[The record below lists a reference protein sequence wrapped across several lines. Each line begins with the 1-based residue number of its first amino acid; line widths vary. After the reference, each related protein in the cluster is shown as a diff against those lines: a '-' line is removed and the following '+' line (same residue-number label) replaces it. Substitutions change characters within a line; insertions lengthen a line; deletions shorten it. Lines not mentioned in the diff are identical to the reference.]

1 MTPGRAS
8 RTLGGVTDQRVAV
21 LQEPERI
28 TVETRP
34 VPSPGPGEVQVAV
47 RAVSVCGS
55 DVHYY
60 DHGRIGGFV
69 MHGPL
74 VLGHETS
81 GVVSALG
88 EGVDGPVV
96 GTRVAVEPQRNCGRC
111 EQCVR
116 GRYHLCPFIEFFA
129 TPPID
134 GSFAEYVTVPATRA
148 HPVPDALSD
157 DAAAMIEPLAVAVHA
172 AGKADIGPGTRVL
185 VTGGGPVG
193 LLCLQVARAR
203 GAAHVTLSDPVAR
216 RRDVA
221 REFGADTVVD
231 PGAGDDVPPA
241 DVVLEC
247 SGVQA
252 AVDAAIAA
260 TAPAATVVLVGT
272 GAQVTLPLD
281 LLQAREITV
290 KGTFRYAHVY
300 PAAIALAASGAVRL
314 DDMVTS
320 HHDLDGAVDALLAAR
335 RDPESIKAVVRP
347 A

>member
-1 MTPGRAS
+1 MS
-8 RTLGGVTDQRVAV
+8 DEQRVAV
-21 LQEPERI
+21 LQEPERM

-34 VPSPGPGEVQVAV
+34 VPEPGPGEVQVEV

-60 DHGRIGGFV
+60 EHGRIGGFV

-81 GVVSALG
+81 GVVSAVG
-88 EGVDGPVV
+88 EGVEVPAV
-96 GTRVAVEPQRNCGRC
+96 GTRVALEPQRNCGRC
-111 EQCVR
+111 EQCAR
-116 GRYHLCPFIEFFA
+116 GRYHLCPWIEFFA

-134 GSFAEYVTVPATRA
+134 GSFAQYVTVPAGRA

-172 AGKADIGPGTRVL
+172 AGKADIGPGVRVL

-203 GAAHVTLSDPVAR
+203 GAAHVTVSDPVGR
-216 RRDVA
+216 RREVA
-221 REFGADTVVD
+221 RDFGADAVLD
-231 PGAGDDVPPA
+231 PAAQAADDVPPV

-252 AVDAAIAA
+252 AVDLAIAA

-281 LLQAREITV
+281 LVQARELVV

-314 DDMVTS
+314 DAMVTS

-335 RDPESIKAVVRP
+335 RDPEAIKAVVRP
-347 A
+347 G

>member
-1 MTPGRAS
+1 MSTE
-8 RTLGGVTDQRVAV
+8 QRVAV
-21 LQEPERI
+21 LHEPERM

-34 VPSPGPGEVQVAV
+34 VPAPGPGDVQVAV

-81 GVVSALG
+81 GVVSAVG
-88 EGVDGPVV
+88 EGVEAPAA

-111 EQCVR
+111 DQCAQ
-116 GRYHLCPFIEFFA
+116 GRYHLCPWISFFA
-129 TPPID
+129 TPPVD
-134 GSFAEYVTVPATRA
+134 GSFAQYVTVPAGRA
-148 HPVPDALSD
+148 HPVPDALSE

-172 AGKADIGPGTRVL
+172 AGKADIGPGTRVF
-185 VTGGGPVG
+185 VSGGGPVG

-203 GAAHVTLSDPVAR
+203 GAARVVLSDPVAR
-216 RRDVA
+216 RREVA
-221 REFGADTVVD
+221 LRFGADAVID
-231 PGAGDDVPPA
+231 PGAADVDVEPV

-247 SGVQA
+247 TGVQP
-252 AVDAAIAA
+252 AVDLAIAA

-272 GAQVTLPLD
+272 GATLTLPLD
-281 LLQAREITV
+281 VVQARELVI

-314 DDMVTS
+314 DEMVTS

-335 RDPESIKAVVRP
+335 RDPDAIKAVVRP
-347 A
+347 G

>member
-1 MTPGRAS
+1 MSPTNAE
-8 RTLGGVTDQRVAV
+8 QRVAV
-21 LQEPERI
+21 LQEPERV

-34 VPSPGPGEVQVAV
+34 VPAPGPGEVQVAV

-81 GVVSALG
+81 GAVSALG
-88 EGVDGPVV
+88 DGVEAPPV

-116 GRYHLCPFIEFFA
+116 GRYHLCPWIAFFA
-129 TPPID
+129 TPPVD
-134 GSFAEYVTVPATRA
+134 GSFAQYVTVPAHRA
-148 HPVPDALSD
+148 HPVPDTLSD

-172 AGKADIGPGTRVL
+172 EGKADIGPGTRVL

-203 GAAHVTLSDPVAR
+203 GAAHVTVSDPVGHR
-216 RRDVA
+216 REVA
-221 REFGADTVVD
+221 TRFGADAAVD
-231 PGAGDDVPPA
+231 PGAGAELPPA

-252 AVDAAIAA
+252 ALDVAVAA

-281 LLQAREITV
+281 VVQARELTV

-300 PAAIALAASGAVRL
+300 PAAIELAASGAVRL

-335 RDPESIKAVVRP
+335 RDPGAIKAVVRP
-347 A
+347 G

>member
-1 MTPGRAS
+1 MAE
-8 RTLGGVTDQRVAV
+8 QRVAV
-21 LQEPERI
+21 LESPEQMR
-28 TVETRP
+28 VETRP
-34 VPSPGPGEVQVAV
+34 VPEPGPGQVQVAV
-47 RAVSVCGS
+47 RSVSVCGS

-69 MHGPL
+69 MHAPL

-88 EGVDGPVV
+88 EGVEGPAV
-96 GTRVAVEPQRNCGRC
+96 GTRVAVEPQANCGHC
-111 EQCVR
+111 EQCRR
-116 GRYHLCPFIEFFA
+116 GRYHLCPDIVFFA

-134 GSFAEYVTVPATRA
+134 GSFAEYVVVPAARA
-148 HPVPDALSD
+148 HPVPDELSD

-172 AGKADIGPGTRVL
+172 AAKAEIGPGTRVL
-185 VTGGGPVG
+185 VSGAGPVG

-203 GAAHVTLSDPVAR
+203 GAAHVTVTDPVPH

-221 REFGADTVVD
+221 RDFGADAVIDPTAGEE
-231 PGAGDDVPPA
+231 PGAA

-247 SGVQA
+247 TGVQA
-252 AVDAAIAA
+252 AIDVAVRA
-260 TAPAATVVLVGT
+260 TNPAATVVLVGT
-272 GAQVTLPLD
+272 GAEVTLPLD
-281 LLQAREITV
+281 LVQSRELTV

-314 DDMVTS
+314 DEMVTS
-320 HHDLDGAVDALLAAR
+320 HHDLDDAEGALLAAR
-335 RDPESIKAVVRP
+335 REPQAIKSVVHPNGVP

>member
-1 MTPGRAS
+1 MSTE
-8 RTLGGVTDQRVAV
+8 QRVAV

-34 VPSPGPGEVQVAV
+34 VPAPGPGDVQVAV

-81 GVVSALG
+81 GVVSAVG
-88 EGVDGPVV
+88 EGVETPAV

-111 EQCVR
+111 EQCAQ
-116 GRYHLCPFIEFFA
+116 GCYHLCPWISFFA
-129 TPPID
+129 TPPVD
-134 GSFAEYVTVPATRA
+134 GSFAQYVTVPATRA
-148 HPVPDALSD
+148 HPVPDTLSD

-172 AGKADIGPGTRVL
+172 AGKADIGPGTRVF
-185 VTGGGPVG
+185 VSGGGPVG

-203 GAAHVTLSDPVAR
+203 GAARVTLSDPVAR
-216 RRDVA
+216 RREVA
-221 REFGADTVVD
+221 LDFGADAVVD
-231 PGAGDDVPPA
+231 PGAGAEIEPV

-247 SGVQA
+247 TGVQA
-252 AVDAAIAA
+252 AVDLAIAA

-272 GAQVTLPLD
+272 GAEVTLPLD
-281 LLQAREITV
+281 VVQGRELV
-290 KGTFRYAHVY
+290 LKGTFRYAHVY
-300 PAAIALAASGAVRL
+300 PAAIAMAASGAVRL

-335 RDPESIKAVVRP
+335 RDPDAIKAVVRP
-347 A
+347 

>member
-1 MTPGRAS
+1 MS
-8 RTLGGVTDQRVAV
+8 DEQRVAV
-21 LQEPERI
+21 LQEPERM

-34 VPSPGPGEVQVAV
+34 VPAPGPGEVQVAV

-60 DHGRIGGFV
+60 EHGRIGGFV

-88 EGVDGPVV
+88 EGVDAPAV
-96 GTRVAVEPQRNCGRC
+96 GTRVALEPQRNCGRC
-111 EQCVR
+111 EQCTR
-116 GRYHLCPFIEFFA
+116 GRYHLCPWIEFFA

-134 GSFAEYVTVPATRA
+134 GSFAQYVTVPAHRA

-157 DAAAMIEPLAVAVHA
+157 DAAAMIEPLAVALHS
-172 AGKADIGPGTRVL
+172 AGKADIGPGSRVL

-203 GAAHVTLSDPVAR
+203 GAAHVTVSDPVAR

-221 REFGADTVVD
+221 RDFGADAVLD
-231 PGAGDDVPPA
+231 PTSQSADDVPPV

-247 SGVQA
+247 SGVQP
-252 AVDAAIAA
+252 AVDLAIAA

-281 LLQAREITV
+281 VVQSRELVV
-290 KGTFRYAHVY
+290 KGTFRYAHAY
-300 PAAIALAASGAVRL
+300 PAAIELAAAGAVRL
-314 DDMVTS
+314 DAMVTS
-320 HHDLDGAVDALLAAR
+320 HHDLDGAVDALMAAR
-335 RDPESIKAVVRP
+335 RDPEAIKAVVRP

>member
-1 MTPGRAS
+1 MT
-8 RTLGGVTDQRVAV
+8 DQQRVAV
-21 LQEPERI
+21 LREPEHV

-34 VPSPGPGEVQVAV
+34 VPGPGPGEVQVAV

-69 MHGPL
+69 MHAPL

-88 EGVDGPVV
+88 EGVEEPAV
-96 GTRVAVEPQRNCGRC
+96 GTRVALEPQSNCGRC

-116 GRYHLCPFIEFFA
+116 GRYHLCPWIAFFA

-134 GSFAEYVTVPATRA
+134 GSFAQYVVVPAHRA
-148 HPVPDALSD
+148 HPVPDTLSD

-172 AGKADIGPGTRVL
+172 AGKADIGPGTRVF
-185 VTGGGPVG
+185 VSGAGPVG
-193 LLCLQVARAR
+193 LLCLQVAKAR
-203 GAAHVTLSDPVAR
+203 GAGHVVVSDPVER
-216 RRDVA
+216 RRDKA
-221 REFGADTVVD
+221 REFGADAVLDPAGEVD
-231 PGAGDDVPPA
+231 LPPV

-247 SGVQA
+247 TGVQA
-252 AVDAAIAA
+252 AVDLAVGA

-281 LLQAREITV
+281 LVQSRELVI

-300 PAAIALAASGAVRL
+300 PAAIGLAASGAVRL
-314 DDMVTS
+314 DAMVTS
-320 HHDLDGAVDALLAAR
+320 HHDLDGAEDALLAAR
-335 RDPESIKAVVRP
+335 RDPEAIKAVVRP
-347 A
+347 

>member
-1 MTPGRAS
+1 MS
-8 RTLGGVTDQRVAV
+8 DEQRVAV
-21 LQEPERI
+21 LQEAEHM

-34 VPSPGPGEVQVAV
+34 VPTPGPGEVQVAV

-69 MHGPL
+69 MHAPL

-81 GVVSALG
+81 GVVSAVG
-88 EGVDGPVV
+88 DGVEEPVV

-116 GRYHLCPFIEFFA
+116 GRYHLCPHIAFFA
-129 TPPID
+129 TPPVD
-134 GSFAEYVTVPATRA
+134 GSFAQYVVVPANRA

-203 GAAHVTLSDPVAR
+203 GAGHVTVSDPVER
-216 RRDVA
+216 RRAVA
-221 REFGADTVVD
+221 RDFGADAVLD
-231 PGAGDDVPPA
+231 PSVQTAQDVPPV

-247 SGVQA
+247 SGVQP
-252 AVDAAIAA
+252 AVDLAVAA

-281 LLQAREITV
+281 VVQSRELV
-290 KGTFRYAHVY
+290 LKGVFRYAHVY

-335 RDPESIKAVVRP
+335 RDPDAIKAVVRP
-347 A
+347 G

>member
-1 MTPGRAS
+1 MTAE
-8 RTLGGVTDQRVAV
+8 QRVAV
-21 LQEPERI
+21 LQEPEHM

-34 VPSPGPGEVQVAV
+34 VPEPGPGEVQVAV

-69 MHGPL
+69 MHAPL

-88 EGVDGPVV
+88 EGVEGPAV

-111 EQCVR
+111 TQCVR
-116 GRYHLCPFIEFFA
+116 GRYHLCPWIAFFA

-134 GSFAEYVTVPATRA
+134 GSFAQYVVVPATRA
-148 HPVPDALSD
+148 HPVPDALSE

-172 AGKADIGPGTRVL
+172 AGKAEIGPDVRVF
-185 VTGGGPVG
+185 VSGAGPVG

-203 GAAHVTLSDPVAR
+203 GAAHVTVSDPVER
-216 RRDVA
+216 RRA
-221 REFGADTVVD
+221 KALEFGADAVVD
-231 PGAGDDVPPA
+231 PAAGDPGLEPV

-247 SGVQA
+247 TGVQA
-252 AVDAAIAA
+252 AVDLAIAA

-272 GAQVTLPLD
+272 GERVTLPLD
-281 LLQAREITV
+281 VVQARELVV

-320 HHDLDGAVDALLAAR
+320 HHDLDAAEDALLAAR
-335 RDPESIKAVVRP
+335 RDPAAIKAVVRP
-347 A
+347 G

>member
-1 MTPGRAS
+1 M
-8 RTLGGVTDQRVAV
+8 AV
-21 LQEPERI
+21 LESPERMR
-28 TVETRP
+28 VETRA
-34 VPSPGPGEVQVAV
+34 VPEPAAGQVQVAV
-47 RAVSVCGS
+47 RSVSVCGS

-69 MHGPL
+69 MHAPL

-88 EGVDGPVV
+88 DGVEEPAV
-96 GTRVAVEPQRNCGRC
+96 GTRVAVEPQTNCGHC
-111 EQCVR
+111 EQCRR
-116 GRYHLCPFIEFFA
+116 GRYHLCPDIVFFA
-129 TPPID
+129 TPPVD
-134 GSFAEYVTVPATRA
+134 GSFAEYVVVPAARA

-172 AGKADIGPGTRVL
+172 SAKAEIGPGTRVL
-185 VTGGGPVG
+185 VSGAGPVG

-203 GAAHVTLSDPVAR
+203 GAAHVAVTDPVAH

-221 REFGADTVVD
+221 LTFGADAAID
-231 PGAGDDVPPA
+231 PSAGEEPAAA

-247 SGVQA
+247 TGVQA
-252 AVDAAIAA
+252 AVDVAVRA
-260 TAPAATVVLVGT
+260 TTPAAVVVLVGT
-272 GAQVTLPLD
+272 GSEVTLPLD
-281 LLQAREITV
+281 LVQTRELTV

-320 HHDLDGAVDALLAAR
+320 HHDLDDAEGALLAAR
-335 RDPESIKAVVRP
+335 RDPEAIKSVVRP
-347 A
+347 ARVPA

>member
-1 MTPGRAS
+1 MS
-8 RTLGGVTDQRVAV
+8 DQQRVAV
-21 LQEPERI
+21 LQEPERM

-34 VPSPGPGEVQVAV
+34 VPTPGPGEVQVEV

-69 MHGPL
+69 MHAPL

-81 GVVSALG
+81 GVVSAVG
-88 EGVDGPVV
+88 DGVEEPAV

-116 GRYHLCPFIEFFA
+116 GRYHLCPWIAFFA
-129 TPPID
+129 TPPVD
-134 GSFAEYVTVPATRA
+134 GSFAQYVVVPAGRA

-172 AGKADIGPGTRVL
+172 VGKADVGPGSRVL
-185 VTGGGPVG
+185 VTGAGPVG
-193 LLCLQVARAR
+193 LLCLQVALAR
-203 GAAHVTLSDPVAR
+203 GATHVAVSDPVTR
-216 RRDVA
+216 RRDAA
-221 REFGADTVVD
+221 RAFGAHQVID
-231 PGAGDDVPPA
+231 PAAHTEGDPPAA

-252 AVDAAIAA
+252 AVDLAIGL

-272 GAQVTLPLD
+272 GAEVTLPLD
-281 LLQAREITV
+281 LVQSRELVI
-290 KGTFRYAHVY
+290 KGVFRYAHVY

-314 DDMVTS
+314 DEMVTS
-320 HHDLDGAVDALLAAR
+320 HHDLDRAEDALLAAR
-335 RDPESIKAVVRP
+335 RDPEAIKAVVRP
-347 A
+347 G